1 MFGFILK
8 ETNSSKLKIRKM
20 KIIKNNVLVLEI
32 DNYGIL
38 KKKNFIIKMI

>member
-1 MFGFILK
+1 
-8 ETNSSKLKIRKM
+8 M
-20 KIIKNNVLVLEI
+20 KIYKNDVLVLEI